1 MKLLILVAI
10 TIFSIFIYEQ
20 AFASHI
26 PIPIPKDDHEPGMR
40 TVIDW
45 YVPRSHSVNV
55 GDVVTWTNED
65 PAPHTVTSGNG
76 MLYSKYLRGET
87 VGTPNGIFDSGIIN
101 PGESWSYTFSEVGV
115 FPYFCTLH
123 PWVERT
129 ITVVDS
135 GKDVPSPKKQLS
147 EGVQPYDV
155 QCKPEY
161 SLIFKTHNQKPV
173 CVKSESTD
181 RLISLGWALSYDP
194 FPKIIEASKFEQV
207 MVTLQGEDRVS
218 EILSDQ
224 KLEAGPKMTYLSV
237 SLDGGILL
245 ASSSGSDTVHA
256 FDMIKG
262 EKISSVSVGK
272 TPKGVKINHDGKIA
286 FVANEN
292 SGTVSVLDMT
302 NLQLIKE
309 IEIGKIPHNIV
320 FHPNG
325 LIAYVTIQ
333 GEDEIAIVDVRELE
347 KIDTIPIGSLP
358 HNLDITPDGQRLFVT
373 NIGTND
379 VSVIDLSTKDLIKK
393 IPVSKGHHGIDIPPF
408 GDRVFVSG
416 IGDDKVSVID
426 ATSLEVIS
434 QIVVGQ
440 GPHGLRTDFH
450 SNKLYV
456 GVTQTNEIVV
466 IDTMN
471 LEIVERVYAGNN
483 PFWIAVAGNP

>member
-1 MKLLILVAI
+1 MKLLILAAF
-10 TIFSIFIYEQ
+10 TIFSIFICEQ

-26 PIPIPKDDHEPGMR
+26 AILIPKDDHEPGMR

-55 GDVVTWTNED
+55 GDVVTWTND
-65 PAPHTVTSGNG
+65 DLAYHTVTSGNG
-76 MLYSKYLRGET
+76 VLYSKYLRGET
-87 VGTPNGIFDSGIIN
+87 EGIPDGDFDSGIIN

-123 PWVERT
+123 PWIERT
-129 ITVVDS
+129 VSVIDS
-135 GKDVPSPKKQLS
+135 GNDIPPPKKQLS
-147 EGVQPYDV
+147 EGVQPFNI

-173 CVKSESTD
+173 CVKSENTH
-181 RLISLGWALSYDP
+181 RLIGLGWALSYDP
-194 FPKIIEASKFEQV
+194 FPKIIEVSKFEQI
-207 MVTLQGEDRVS
+207 MVTLQGEDSVS
-218 EILSDQ
+218 EILSNQ
-224 KLEAGPKMTYLSV
+224 KWTAGPKMTYLSI
-237 SLDGGILL
+237 SLDGGTLL
-245 ASSSGSDTVHA
+245 ASSSESDTVYA
-256 FDMIKG
+256 YDVIKG
-262 EKISSVSVGK
+262 EKISSIPVGK

-302 NLQLIKE
+302 NLELIKE

-325 LIAYVTIQ
+325 MTAYVTVQ
-333 GEDEIAIVDVRELE
+333 GEDEIAIVDVPDLE
-347 KIDTIPIGSLP
+347 KIGAIPIGHLP

-408 GDRVFVSG
+408 GDRIFVSG

-426 ATSLEVIS
+426 ATSLEVIET
-434 QIVVGQ
+434 IVVGQ
-440 GPHGLRTDFH
+440 GPHGLRSDSH
-450 SNKLYV
+450 SDKLYV

-466 IDTMN
+466 IDTTS
-471 LEIVERVYAGNN
+471 LEIVDRLSPGSN